1 MLFEWDSNII
11 HPHKI
16 ILNTVLAWILLMFRN
31 IKIVVHSWQKF
42 HVFVFKST
50 IFLFIATILILQYCM
65 LIGSLEKKSLL
76 NFKCSCCKNPLR
88 VLYSEKIFTRQQ
100 NLYFFTT
107 TNDYYYLCVLVFN
120 IPGNAKPL
128 SIWSYGWCITS

>member
-1 MLFEWDSNII
+1 MLFERDSTII

-16 ILNTVLAWILLMFRN
+16 VLNTVPVLAWILLMFIRN
-31 IKIVVHSWQKF
+31 IKIVVHMWQNF
-42 HVFVFKST
+42 HVFVFKSA
-50 IFLFIATILILQYCM
+50 IFLFIATIVIDFAVLHVNRVFR
-65 LIGSLEKKSLL
+65 KKII
-76 NFKCSCCKNPLR
+76 
-88 VLYSEKIFTRQQ
+88 YSEKIFTRQQ